1 MHVLLCVCSSRTR
14 CSVLP
19 PLEWRRLWPVEVAS
33 VSCLPCSCPFTY
45 RSSRPPVWVPSH
57 DADTLNNMALHV
69 AVSGHGFARPQTLSG
84 LPLTVC
90 LVFVSDQ
97 SAELQAQISNLFKSL
112 AVQLQGT
119 FFFSFLNVYAHLS
132 TFLRGIK

>member
-19 PLEWRRLWPVEVAS
+19 PLGWRRLWPVEVAS

-69 AVSGHGFARPQTLSG
+69 AVSGHSFARPQTLSG

-90 LVFVSDQ
+90 LSRVFTLVCFRSVSRA
-97 SAELQAQISNLFKSL
+97 SSSNIKPLQIISST
-112 AVQLQGT
+112 ASRC
-119 FFFSFLNVYAHLS
+119 FFFLF
-132 TFLRGIK
+132 